1 MGSQVYSLSG
11 YPVAGAGSYNSALP
25 PFFCPRTLMHVTSGR
40 WLFGFLLALTTT
52 LLWGVLPIM
61 LKQVLAGMDAITVSW
76 YRMLSAGLVL
86 FVWMAIR
93 GTLPSVRG
101 LSGTNRWLLVVAV
114 LGLGFNYVLYVQG
127 LDRLTPGTM
136 QLMIQVAPVML
147 MLGSMLVF
155 KERFVFAQMIGIA
168 VLLAGFGLFF
178 NQRLGELFTQLSDY
192 TLGILIT
199 LAAAFAWALY
209 GLAQKQL
216 LSVWSSVNIMLVIYL
231 ACAVLMLPLAS
242 PAQIL
247 QLNSLQLWMLLGCCL
262 NTLVA
267 YGAFA
272 EAMAHW
278 EASRVGATVAT
289 TPLFTFALVA
299 LGSSLWPAIIQPEL
313 LNSLAYLGAL
323 LVVSGSALIALAPT
337 LLHQWNTRRL
347 RRTQRRGG

>member
-1 MGSQVYSLSG
+1 
-11 YPVAGAGSYNSALP
+11 
-25 PFFCPRTLMHVTSGR
+25 MHVATGR
-40 WLFGFLLALTTT
+40 WLYGFLLALTTT

-61 LKQVLAGMDAITVSW
+61 LKQVLEGMDAVTVSW
-76 YRMLSAGLVL
+76 YRMLSSGLVL
-86 FVWMAIR
+86 FIWLAGR
-93 GTLPSVRG
+93 GKLPSLRT
-101 LSGTNRWLLVVAV
+101 LSHGNRLLLLLAV

-136 QLMIQVAPVML
+136 QLMIQIAPIML
-147 MLGSMLVF
+147 MLGSMMVF
-155 KERFVFAQMIGIA
+155 KERFALGQLVGLG
-168 VLLAGFGLFF
+168 VLAAGFGLFF
-178 NQRLGELFTQLSDY
+178 NQRLGELFTQLTDY

-216 LSVWSSVNIMLVIYL
+216 LSVWSSVSIMLVIYL
-231 ACAVLMLPLAS
+231 ACAALMLPLVTPS
-242 PAQIL
+242 QVL
-247 QLNSLQLWMLLGCCL
+247 QLNTLQLWMLLGCCL
-262 NTLVA
+262 NTLIA

-272 EAMAHW
+272 EALVHW

-299 LGSSLWPAIIQPEL
+299 LGSTLWPTLIQPEL

-337 LLHQWNTRRL
+337 LLHHWKTRRL
-347 RRTQRRGG
+347 RRQR

>member
-1 MGSQVYSLSG
+1 
-11 YPVAGAGSYNSALP
+11 
-25 PFFCPRTLMHVTSGR
+25 MHVTSGR
-40 WLFGFLLALTTT
+40 WLYGFLLALTTT

-61 LKQVLAGMDAITVSW
+61 LKQVLTGMDAVTVSW
-76 YRMLSAGLVL
+76 YRMISSGLVL
-86 FVWMAIR
+86 LVWLALR
-93 GTLPSVRG
+93 GKLPSLRA
-101 LSGTNRWLLVVAV
+101 LSGSSRWLLLVAV

-147 MLGSMLVF
+147 MFGSMLVF
-155 KERFVFAQMIGIA
+155 KERFALGQVIGLG
-168 VLLAGFGLFF
+168 VLLTGFVLFF

-216 LSVWSSVNIMLVIYL
+216 LSVWSSVSIMLVIYL
-231 ACAVLMLPLAS
+231 ACAVLMLPLAT
-242 PAQIL
+242 PAQVL
-247 QLNSLQLWMLLGCCL
+247 QLNTLQLWMLLGCCL

-299 LGSSLWPAIIQPEL
+299 LGSMLWPTLIQPEL

-323 LVVSGSALIALAPT
+323 LVATGSALIALAPT
-337 LLHQWNTRRL
+337 LLHQWSARRL
-347 RRTQRRGG
+347 RRSRNRAD

>member
-1 MGSQVYSLSG
+1 
-11 YPVAGAGSYNSALP
+11 
-25 PFFCPRTLMHVTSGR
+25 MHVTSGR
-40 WLFGFLLALTTT
+40 WLYGFLLALTTT

-61 LKQVLAGMDAITVSW
+61 LKQVLSGMDAVTVSW
-76 YRMLSAGLVL
+76 YRMVSSGLVL
-86 FVWMAIR
+86 LVWLSLR
-93 GTLPSVRG
+93 GHLPSLRA
-101 LSGTNRWLLVVAV
+101 LSGPNRWLLLVAV
-114 LGLGFNYVLYVQG
+114 LGLAFNYVLYVQG

-136 QLMIQVAPVML
+136 QLMIQVAPIML
-147 MLGSMLVF
+147 MFGSMLVF
-155 KERFVFAQMIGIA
+155 KERFALGQLIGLG
-168 VLLAGFGLFF
+168 VLMLGFVLFF
-178 NQRLGELFTQLSDY
+178 NQRLGELFTQLSEY

-216 LSVWSSVNIMLVIYL
+216 LSVWSSVSIMLVIYL
-231 ACAVLMLPLAS
+231 ACAVLMLPLATPS
-242 PAQIL
+242 QIL
-247 QLNSLQLWMLLGCCL
+247 QLNQLQLWMLLGCCL

-272 EAMAHW
+272 EALMHW

-299 LGSSLWPAIIQPEL
+299 LGATLWPAVIAPEL

-337 LLHQWNTRRL
+337 LLHRWRTRRL
-347 RRTQRRGG
+347 RRSLQEDSV

>member
-1 MGSQVYSLSG
+1 
-11 YPVAGAGSYNSALP
+11 
-25 PFFCPRTLMHVTSGR
+25 MHVASGR
-40 WLFGFLLALTTT
+40 WLYGFLLALTTT

-61 LKQVLAGMDAITVSW
+61 LKQVLESMDAVTVSW
-76 YRMLSAGLVL
+76 YRMLSSGVVL
-86 FVWMAIR
+86 FVWLAAR
-93 GTLPSVRG
+93 GRLPSLRV
-101 LSGTNRWLLVVAV
+101 LSGGNRVLLLVAV

-136 QLMIQVAPVML
+136 QLMIQVAPIML
-147 MLGSMLVF
+147 MIGSMLVF
-155 KERFVFAQMIGIA
+155 KERFALGQLLGLG
-168 VLLAGFGLFF
+168 VLVAGFGLFF
-178 NQRLGELFTQLSDY
+178 NQRLEELFTQLTDY

-216 LSVWSSVNIMLVIYL
+216 LSVWSSVSIMLVIYL

-242 PAQIL
+242 PEQIFRL
-247 QLNSLQLWMLLGCCL
+247 DALQLWMLLGCCL
-262 NTLVA
+262 NTLIA

-272 EAMAHW
+272 EALVHW

-299 LGSSLWPAIIQPEL
+299 LGSTLWPAMIQPEL

-337 LLHQWNTRRL
+337 LLHQWKTRRL
-347 RRTQRRGG
+347 RRAQR